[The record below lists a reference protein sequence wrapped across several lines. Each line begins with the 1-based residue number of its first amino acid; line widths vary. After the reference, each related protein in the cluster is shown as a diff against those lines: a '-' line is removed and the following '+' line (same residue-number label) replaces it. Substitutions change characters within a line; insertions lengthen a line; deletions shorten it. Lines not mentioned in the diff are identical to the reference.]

1 MTIRNFFWLLVIGLV
16 WLMGFVALTGSWD
29 PSTAPAAGVAVA
41 ALAALWAAHAVAEHR
56 HHAEIERDPR
66 MRADRERRGF

>member
-16 WLMGFVALTGSWD
+16 WLMGFFALTGSWD
-29 PSTAPAAGVAVA
+29 PASAPTAGIVVAV
-41 ALAALWAAHAVAEHR
+41 LCALWATHALIGHR

-66 MRADRERRGF
+66 TRADRERRGF